1 MDRRDFIKS
10 SAVLS
15 AAGAIMGAG
24 LPLARAAQTEKKH
37 SAMDPKNV
45 RGYKPEMHYRPHG
58 NTGGYISAL
67 GFGMLR
73 LPMLEDLKTVD
84 EAQAIEMLRY
94 GIDNGIN
101 YVDTAR
107 GYLGGQSETAVGK
120 ALLNGYRDKVYL
132 ATKSTLIAM
141 KSESDFERMFDESRK
156 QLRTDVIDY
165 YLLHH
170 VTTKTWNE
178 SVLPFKVIDKIE
190 RYKQDGKIRFSGFS
204 FHDNLALF
212 KKVINANPD
221 WDFCQIIL
229 NYLDTE
235 YEAGFMGMKYAHERG
250 IAVNCMQPLKA
261 GFMAAPPKEVQAVFD
276 AAPTKRTA
284 LEWAFDYL
292 WNMPEA
298 GVVISG
304 MSNLAQVKENLEYAR
319 RSSIGMLGL
328 EDLIN
333 ISRAAKRYREIDG
346 VTACTG
352 CNNCAPCPKNVAI
365 GSLIGQMWFTYK
377 VSGNKTAAAGY
388 YRNVPAP
395 RGVNADVC
403 DACGQCLPK
412 CPHNVDIPGV
422 LREMRNEL
430 KA

>member
-1 MDRRDFIKS
+1 M
-10 SAVLS
+10 
-15 AAGAIMGAG
+15 
-24 LPLARAAQTEKKH
+24 Q
-37 SAMDPKNV
+37 
-45 RGYKPEMHYRPHG
+45 YRPHG
-58 NTGGYISAL
+58 NTGVLLSAL

-73 LPMLEDLKTVD
+73 LPSLSDRRTVD
-84 EAQAIEMLRY
+84 EAQTIEMLRY

-107 GYLGGQSETAVGK
+107 GYWNGQSEAAVGK

-141 KSESDFERMFDESRK
+141 RSESDFERMFDESRK
-156 QLRTDVIDY
+156 ALQTDVIDY

-170 VTTKTWNE
+170 VTAKTWNE
-178 SVLPFKVIDKIE
+178 SVLPFKVLDKIE

-212 KKVINANPD
+212 KRVIRANPD
-221 WDFCQIIL
+221 WNFCQMIQ

-235 YEAGFMGMKYAHERG
+235 YEAGFLGMKYAHERG

-261 GFMAAPPKEVQAVFD
+261 GFMVNPPKQVQAVFD
-276 AAPTKRTA
+276 SAQTKRTP
-284 LEWAFDYL
+284 LEWAFYYL

-298 GVVISG
+298 DLVISG
-304 MSNLAQVKENLEYAR
+304 MSNVAQVKENLEYAR
-319 RSSIGMLGL
+319 RSSVGMLGL
-328 EDLIN
+328 EDLMI
-333 ISRAAKRYREIDG
+333 IREATKRYREIDG

-352 CNNCAPCPKNVAI
+352 CNNCSPACQKKVAI
-365 GSLIGQMWFTYK
+365 GSLIGSVWFNYK
-377 VSGNKTAAAGY
+377 ITGNKASAESG

-403 DACGQCLPK
+403 DGCGQCLPK